1 MRELNEPQA
10 RHLAGILNIIRP
22 DWPVPSL
29 LTLIWEN
36 RAQPD
41 FPALVVAAVTKAQDR
56 TCKTPAP
63 IFTPGAH
70 WPEAVRDKLPALPR
84 CRDHDT
90 EDAPTCRS
98 CLADV
103 KTGDR
108 PETMIGKR
116 LALPTPP
123 VGSTKQANTSPAE
136 RIRSDLRAA
145 KDARRAIPHPDPT
158 EPPSPA
164 KNQNGATP

>member
-1 MRELNEPQA
+1 MRELTEPHA

-41 FPALVVAAVTKAQDR
+41 YPALVVAAVTKAQDR

-63 IFTPGAH
+63 IFQFGSH
-70 WPEAVRDKLPALPR
+70 WPEAVRDKLPALPK

-103 KTGDR
+103 KTGER
-108 PETMIGKR
+108 PENMIGKR
-116 LALPTPP
+116 LPQPETLT
-123 VGSTKQANTSPAE
+123 VGSAIPDNRTPSQ
-136 RIRSDLRAA
+136 RIRDDLRASRHA
-145 KDARRAIPHPDPT
+145 GRTFPHLT
-158 EPPSPA
+158 PA
-164 KNQNGATP
+164 EASE